1 MPPTPQLDHPARP
14 AACSLAAQLRAEAVR
29 HLFGPLACAS
39 GCSNVFDS
47 IATPCSR
54 RTPSV
59 RAKASESETDRR
71 GDGCAGLWRPGGGAR
86 GTTRRCRG
94 HCRPRFGGARRHP
107 SHTVTVPGRAAGA
120 LWAGPSS
127 CAESTGRRQCRG
139 GFLRPSEARGEP
151 VPRPGSPGGGFR
163 VGVLRCRG
171 AAMGGPGSDPRP
183 PSAAVRVADPVP
195 AAARGSA
202 RALSLPVGGG
212 GRMASAPAS

>member
-1 MPPTPQLDHPARP
+1 MPVAAATFLIQQLPRVAGAHRRCGQRLP
-14 AACSLAAQLRAEAVR
+14 
-29 HLFGPLACAS
+29 
-39 GCSNVFDS
+39 
-47 IATPCSR
+47 SR
-54 RTPSV
+54 RRIAEGTVVPGC
-59 RAKASESETDRR
+59 
-71 GDGCAGLWRPGGGAR
+71 GDPGGGAR

-107 SHTVTVPGRAAGA
+107 SHAVTVPGRAAGA